1 MNIRPKPQR
10 EQWPVWAVNGVKKKE
25 VKEKKEN
32 TKRLGMWS
40 GLLDLKKE
48 RKKTERK
55 ERMDEKTLAG
65 HAV

>member
-1 MNIRPKPQR
+1 M
-10 EQWPVWAVNGVKKKE
+10 KKKE

-55 ERMDEKTLAG
+55 ERMDDKNASRSRSIIT
-65 HAV
+65 VSVCRI